1 MLNAFLPY
9 LRNSSW
15 LLGVMKL
22 GAGFHLSK
30 SAEERRLLRKCFLSF
45 SGISDATETCWHA
58 AVMIATL
65 LDFFKKGKHRV
76 LRLTPG
82 VFAHLHLNHVVKF
95 RQALWSCWELLS
107 PADFSLFPFHTFPH
121 LLLNSCSE
129 AAFHSA
135 CWQTFEESA
144 SEWLASSCCY
154 GSPEN
159 TNTNSKKN

>member
-9 LRNSSW
+9 LRNSAW

-22 GAGFHLSK
+22 GAGFHLAT
-30 SAEERRLLRKCFLSF
+30 SAGERRLLRNCFLSF

-76 LRLTPG
+76 LQLTPG

-107 PADFSLFPFHTFPH
+107 PPNWLLSLSFSHFSPSPAKQLLRSSISLSLLTDIWRVSLRVTGQ
-121 LLLNSCSE
+121 LLLL
-129 AAFHSA
+129 
-135 CWQTFEESA
+135 
-144 SEWLASSCCY
+144 WLTWEY
-154 GSPEN
+154 QH
-159 TNTNSKKN
+159 KQ

>member
-15 LLGVMKL
+15 LLGAMKL

-76 LRLTPG
+76 LQLTPG
-82 VFAHLHLNHVVKF
+82 LFAHLHLNHVVTF

-107 PADFSLFPFHTFPH
+107 PPNWLLSLSFSHFSPSPTKQLLWSSISLSLLTDIWRVSLRVTGQ
-121 LLLNSCSE
+121 LLLL
-129 AAFHSA
+129 
-135 CWQTFEESA
+135 
-144 SEWLASSCCY
+144 WLTWEY
-154 GSPEN
+154 QH
-159 TNTNSKKN
+159 KH

>member
-15 LLGVMKL
+15 LLGAMKL

-76 LRLTPG
+76 LQLTPG
-82 VFAHLHLNHVVKF
+82 LFAHLHLNHVVTF

-107 PADFSLFPFHTFPH
+107 PPNWLLSLSFSHFSPSPAKQLLWSSISLSLLTDIWRVSLRVTGQ
-121 LLLNSCSE
+121 LLLL
-129 AAFHSA
+129 
-135 CWQTFEESA
+135 
-144 SEWLASSCCY
+144 WLTWEY
-154 GSPEN
+154 QQ
-159 TNTNSKKN
+159 KQ

>member
-76 LRLTPG
+76 LQLTPG
-82 VFAHLHLNHVVKF
+82 LFAHLHLNHVVEF
-95 RQALWSCWELLS
+95 RQTLWSCWELLS
-107 PADFSLFPFHTFPH
+107 PPNWLLSLSFSHFSPSPAKQLLWSSISHSLLTDIWRVSLRVTGQ
-121 LLLNSCSE
+121 LLLL
-129 AAFHSA
+129 
-135 CWQTFEESA
+135 
-144 SEWLASSCCY
+144 WLTWEY
-154 GSPEN
+154 QH
-159 TNTNSKKN
+159 KQ